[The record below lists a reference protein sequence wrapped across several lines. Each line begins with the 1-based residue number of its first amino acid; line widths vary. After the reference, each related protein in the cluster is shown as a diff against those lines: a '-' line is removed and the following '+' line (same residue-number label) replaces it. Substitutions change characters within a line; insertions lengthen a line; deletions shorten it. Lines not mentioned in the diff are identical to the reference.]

1 MATERLGA
9 AYGPRTSK
17 VQDDSGHLQTTK
29 STGGLLAKQ
38 FPPITD
44 EEDDYEPDYE
54 AIQEAR
60 YERNRPDWA

>member
-9 AYGPRTSK
+9 AYVPRTSK
-17 VQDDSGHLQTTK
+17 VQDASGHLQTTK
-29 STGGLLAKQ
+29 AAGGLLAKQ

-44 EEDDYEPDYE
+44 EDDEPDYE